1 MFTDKA
7 NLIELAFELS
17 PTGILAID
25 RDGKILLVNGEVEAL
40 FGYSRDELVGS
51 PVEILIPKRAREKHP
66 EFRSHFFANPS
77 SRPMGK
83 GMNLSGE
90 RKDGTEIPVEVGLNP
105 VDVGGTLLTLAT
117 VVDITEREQAE
128 ERFRIAVESAPSGM
142 LMTNS
147 EGQILLTNK
156 EIEKLFGYSADELKT
171 KTIEDLIPNRFRD
184 QHPKLRAGFF
194 THPEARAMG
203 SGRDLYG
210 VRSDGKE
217 VALEIGLNPIH
228 SPSGLCVL
236 VSVVDISARKAAERQ
251 VRQSQKM
258 EAVGTLAGGIA
269 HDFNNILLNILGH
282 AELAQFNLQTASSE
296 YQDLDQIITAAK
308 RGKGLVERILA
319 FSRHDSID
327 TGPVDCIKVVQEVM
341 KLIRATTP
349 SSIALNEIYD
359 DNVPCITS
367 NDTQLHQIILNLTTN
382 AVHAMPDGGTLEVC
396 LTPHIID
403 GDLDS
408 TKWDADA
415 GLPPGLYTRLT
426 ISDTGIGMDP
436 DSLDRIFEPFYTT
449 KAPGEGSGLGLS
461 IVHGIVESMDGKIRV
476 KSGKQEG
483 SKFEI
488 LFPAAAGEDTEF
500 RESSEKSGSLHVL
513 AVDDEKPIALMLGR
527 QLNQLGFSV
536 STFHSSL
543 EALAAYKKDP
553 QKYDLLITDNTMPK
567 MTGVELVKNIKSI
580 TPQLPVIFL
589 SGHLTQSRIIELQ
602 EMPMTKAMPKPYT
615 FHELAN
621 ALSALLES

>member
-1 MFTDKA
+1 
-7 NLIELAFELS
+7 
-17 PTGILAID
+17 
-25 RDGKILLVNGEVEAL
+25 
-40 FGYSRDELVGS
+40 
-51 PVEILIPKRAREKHP
+51 
-66 EFRSHFFANPS
+66 
-77 SRPMGK
+77 
-83 GMNLSGE
+83 
-90 RKDGTEIPVEVGLNP
+90 
-105 VDVGGTLLTLAT
+105 
-117 VVDITEREQAE
+117 
-128 ERFRIAVESAPSGM
+128 M

-359 DNVPCITS
+359 ENVPCITS

-426 ISDTGIGMDP
+426 ISDTGTGMDP

-476 KSGKQEG
+476 KSGQQEG

-500 RESSEKSGSLHVL
+500 RESSEKSDSLHVL